1 MKISQF
7 LNELENNI
15 KKIKDKRD
23 IKSQELVSDQNLMSK
38 LQE

>member
-15 KKIKDKRD
+15 KQIKDKRD
-23 IKSQELVSDQNLMSK
+23 IKSQELVRDQNLMSK

>member
-15 KKIKDKRD
+15 KQIKDKRD